1 MLDLEKFGVLEMNA
15 QEVKEVEGGFL
26 PIAVVVAIWA
36 IEVGACCSMMSM
48 YSARKK

>member
-1 MLDLEKFGVLEMNA
+1 MNLENLNLVELNA

-36 IEVGACCSMMSM
+36 IQMGTCCSLINM
-48 YSARKK
+48 YSNRRK